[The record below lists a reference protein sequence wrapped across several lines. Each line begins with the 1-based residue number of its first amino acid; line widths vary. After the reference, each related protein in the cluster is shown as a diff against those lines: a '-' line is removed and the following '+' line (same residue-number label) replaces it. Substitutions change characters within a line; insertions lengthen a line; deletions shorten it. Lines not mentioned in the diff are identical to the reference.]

1 MRDKKISNEVAIK
14 NRQSNIFV
22 QDALVSDWMD
32 LDQETQVKPSKR
44 SDSQPDLADSFLPDS
59 RTNTSMTLT
68 EEEAF

>member
-1 MRDKKISNEVAIK
+1 MRDKRISNEVAIK

-32 LDQETQVKPSKR
+32 LDQETQVKPNKR
-44 SDSQPDLADSFLPDS
+44 SDSQPDFADSFQPNS
-59 RTNTSMTLT
+59 RSNTSMTLT